1 MSLESEEQYIAMVT
15 ENSELRIQ
23 ISKMAEQLE
32 ISANRLE
39 QFTAMMQNDEERKRR
54 EMEDMRTFSKVQ
66 ELEMLKTELEKK
78 LMQERE
84 RNRALR
90 FKAGQVFLTTLEKGG
105 NASLVNA
112 NRPGLAKKGDEYYLA
127 DDEALMRLMQRIEQ
141 LGEPGLLQRLRDA
154 GDAATDTIAK
164 SQFMNFLTKI
174 GLLPPDQL
182 SFVPYRWFHRYCR

>member
-105 NASLVNA
+105 NASLINA
-112 NRPGLAKKGDEYYLA
+112 NRPGAAKKGDEYYLA

-141 LGEPGLLQRLRDA
+141 LGEPGLL
-154 GDAATDTIAK
+154 
-164 SQFMNFLTKI
+164 
-174 GLLPPDQL
+174 
-182 SFVPYRWFHRYCR
+182 